1 LIRQTSRQS
10 VPHKEEITVFRF
22 ARRTSPPAGVQFCDS
37 CAKVSTTADRARRRM
52 DRTRAHLT
60 ALAGLR

>member
-1 LIRQTSRQS
+1 M
-10 VPHKEEITVFRF
+10 FRF

-37 CAKVSTTADRARRRM
+37 CAEVSTTADRARRRM